1 MKPGKSIDMLHGSL
15 FKNIVAYAIPI
26 ILTNILQL
34 LFNAADLMVVGNFC
48 KSECVGAVGATSSL
62 INLIINL
69 FIGLSVG
76 TGVSCAIAI
85 GTGEGSA
92 VHRVVHTALPVAITS
107 GVLLTAVGVIFSKPL
122 LVMMETPTEFLEL
135 SATYMRIY
143 FLGIT
148 ATMVYN
154 FCAAILRAAGDT
166 KSPFIFLLISGI
178 INVILNLIFVTI
190 FDMDVDGVALATIIS
205 QFLSAILTVWALMK
219 RTDFCRLC
227 LSKIRVYKKP
237 LLEILR
243 IGVPSGLQSCLFSF
257 SNVLIQSSVN
267 SLGPT
272 VVTGSAAA
280 ANLEG
285 FIWVSMNSM
294 HQSALNFTG
303 QNVGIKNYNRVSK
316 IFKICILSSAVIGLV
331 MGVLFYLFGET
342 LLSFYI
348 TDSPEAIKAGMIRL
362 LCISAPYLL
371 AGIMDTATGSIR
383 GMGVSLPPM
392 LITVIGVCVFRV
404 VWIFTIFKM
413 PQFNNAES
421 LYLSYPI
428 SWIITFLAELWLF
441 IYIIKKRKN
450 QNLNIETE

>member
-1 MKPGKSIDMLHGSL
+1 MHANKSIDMLHGNL
-15 FKNIVAYAIPI
+15 FKNIVAYSIPI
-26 ILTNILQL
+26 ILTNVLQL

-48 KSECVGAVGATSSL
+48 KSECVGAVGATSAL

-85 GTGEGSA
+85 GTGEAPA
-92 VHRVVHTALPVAITS
+92 VQKVIHTAIPLALIS
-107 GVLLTAVGVIFSKPL
+107 GVVLTAAGVILSKPL
-122 LVMMETPTEFLEL
+122 LVLMDTPTEFLEL

-178 INVILNLIFVTI
+178 LNVILNLIFVLF

-205 QFLSAILTVWALMK
+205 QFLSAFLTLTALMK
-219 RTDFCRLC
+219 RTDFCRLV
-227 LSKIRVYKKP
+227 LNKIKIHKKP

-243 IGVPSGLQSCLFSF
+243 IGIPSGLQSCLFSF

-267 SLGPT
+267 SLGP
-272 VVTGSAAA
+272 VVVVGNSAA

-303 QNVGIKNYNRVSK
+303 QNVGIKNYKRVSK
-316 IFKICILSSAVIGLV
+316 IFNICILNVAVIGFLL
-331 MGVLFYLFGET
+331 GASFFLFGKT

-348 TDSPEAIKAGMIRL
+348 TDSPEAVEAGMVRL
-362 LCISAPYLL
+362 MYMCASYLL
-371 AGIMDTATGSIR
+371 AGMMDTATGSIR
-383 GMGVSLPPM
+383 GMGVSLSPM
-392 LITVIGVCVFRV
+392 IITVLGVCVFRIG
-404 VWIFTIFKM
+404 WIFTIFETYHT
-413 PQFNNAES
+413 ADV
-421 LYLSYPI
+421 LYASYPI
-428 SWIITFLAELWLF
+428 SWIITFLAELILF
-441 IYIIKKRKN
+441 ICIVKKRKK